1 MVGKVTPNTKASAS
15 RLPAMMGLSKYQ
27 SPNDELNR
35 YIDAFRG
42 IEPPPLS
49 DPEPASWG
57 DKLEDMILK
66 EACLRIGMPNL
77 DPGPSHGLPPP
88 ELAVVLQPGRHGRWP
103 AFDGRA

>member
-49 DPEPASWG
+49 DPEPAS
-57 DKLEDMILK
+57 
-66 EACLRIGMPNL
+66 
-77 DPGPSHGLPPP
+77 
-88 ELAVVLQPGRHGRWP
+88 
-103 AFDGRA
+103 